1 MKLKS
6 PHLYNVHARVG
17 VGFIEEILL
26 VVSTAAFCS
35 DTTTRGG
42 LIMKT
47 VFHLRRVANHKLIAT
62 RRPKASAAAIAT
74 AHVAAAGGIFRRS
87 QRR

>member
-1 MKLKS
+1 
-6 PHLYNVHARVG
+6 

-26 VVSTAAFCS
+26 VATAICS
-35 DTTTRGG
+35 ASTTRGG

-47 VFHLRRVANHKLIAT
+47 IFHLRRVANHKLIAT
-62 RRPKASAAAIAT
+62 RRPKAAAAAIAT